1 MKRYAENLFV
11 TNDSCTSNNLCM
23 AWLHRDSPLDLHSTD
38 NQILFGHE
46 CFKFHFPPSRS
57 DCLEEIAL
65 EAFGWRKREVFLFSF

>member
-1 MKRYAENLFV
+1 
-11 TNDSCTSNNLCM
+11 M

-65 EAFGWRKREVFLFSF
+65 EAFGWRKREVSFFVLISSSFMIHLGEEKSCA